1 MLTNPQKKQLKA
13 LAQQQTINKYQIG
26 KNAIGETQLDLLD
39 KALTAHELIKIEVLK
54 ACELSAMEVA
64 LDLSGNLNAEIV
76 QLLGRNI
83 VLYRKSKNKEI
94 IKFKK

>member
-39 KALTAHELIKIEVLK
+39 KALIAHELIKVEVLK
-54 ACELSAMEVA
+54 ACELEPMEVA
-64 LDLSGNLNAEIV
+64 LDLSGALNAEIV
-76 QLLGRNI
+76 QLLGRI
-83 VLYRKSKNKEI
+83 VVLYRKNKKKEI